1 VAFLK
6 KSEISLPVGLRNLLA
21 TLIIYHM
28 IETGKSKKSNGGTGE
43 DTMKTYRCFT
53 SVPVHVS
60 YEEMPQY
67 GYGDYPKTED
77 RYLNIY
83 GSFSIPVKEA
93 DNHLRFIATV
103 EADTERKAQNAFRK
117 LTNHRLCFNLNS
129 LSADRLEVV
138 TQS

>member
-1 VAFLK
+1 M
-6 KSEISLPVGLRNLLA
+6 RNLLA

-43 DTMKTYRCFT
+43 DTMKTYRCST
-53 SVPVHVS
+53 SVRVRVS
-60 YEEMPQY
+60 NEEMAYY
-67 GYGDYPKTED
+67 GYGDYPKTER

-83 GSFSIPVKEA
+83 GQFTVPV
-93 DNHLRFIATV
+93 NSHLPRHPAWDPRFIATV

-117 LTNHRLCFNLNS
+117 LFPQADLSFNKNAVS
-129 LSADRLEVV
+129 SDRLEVV